1 MGKCKECGT
10 YISEYGC
17 EKNRELKKTMKRQE
31 MVSRK
36 EAKLKAERMVGKN
49 A

>member
-1 MGKCKECGT
+1 MGKCK
-10 YISEYGC
+10 EYGC
-17 EKNRELKKTMKRQE
+17 EKNREIQKTLARRE